1 MRFCASLILVLV
13 VCAGCQ
19 TPPAAPTAAEWRQKL
34 HAVTLVDGISQS
46 EAQIIGECYFARNV
60 GCGGFSGIQD
70 GGDCWI
76 ADGAFGYAARPVHFY
91 IDKRSGRITSDFGPS
106 YDNPLEIYP

>member
-1 MRFCASLILVLV
+1 MRFCALLIVLLV

-19 TPPAAPTAAEWRQKL
+19 TQQLRGKL
-34 HAVTLVDGISQS
+34 HTITLADGISQS
-46 EAQIIGECYFARNV
+46 EAQIIGECYFAKNV
-60 GCGGFSGIQD
+60 GCGGFLGVHD
-70 GGDCWI
+70 GGDRWI
-76 ADGAFGYAARPVHFY
+76 ADGAFGYAAKPVQLY